1 MAGARALWVAAGMKH
16 EQFGKPIIAIVNS
29 FTQFVPGH
37 THLHEIGQIVKKEIE
52 AMGCYAAEFNTI
64 AVDDGIAM
72 GHDGMLYSLPSRD
85 IIADSV
91 EYMVNAHK
99 ADAMICISNCDKV
112 TPGMLMASMRLNIPT
127 VFCSGGPMEAGRWKG
142 ENADLITAMIKGADT
157 SVSDEEM
164 KQIEQCACPGCGS
177 CSGMFTANSMN
188 SLTEAIGLSLPGNGT
203 ILATHKNRIELFK
216 AAARQVVKN
225 AYAYYEDGDESVLPR
240 SIATRDAFLN
250 AMTLDIAMGGSTNT
264 VLHLLAVAQE
274 AGADFKMED
283 IDQLSRKVPCLCKLS
298 PNTQKYSVQE
308 CNRAGGILGILNELN
323 KGGLINGAVK
333 RVDGKTLDEQ
343 MKKYD
348 ITGAEIDPE
357 ADRIYHSAPGRK
369 FSTQMGSQDAQW
381 ESLDTDRENGCIR
394 DLEHAY
400 TKDGGL
406 AVLFGNIA
414 QNGCVVKT
422 AGVDPVLWH
431 FEGPAVCFDSQ
442 EDACEGIL
450 GGKVNS
456 GDCVVIT
463 HEGPKGGLING
474 AVKRVDGKTLDE
486 QMKKY
491 DITGAE
497 IDPEADRIYHSAP
510 GRKFSTQMGS
520 QDAQWESLDT
530 DRENGCIRDLEH
542 AYTKDGG
549 LAVLFGNI
557 AQNGCVVKTAG
568 VDPVLWHF
576 EGPAVCFDSQEDACE
591 GILGGKVNS
600 GDCVVI
606 THEGPKGGP
615 GMQEMLYPTSYIKS
629 RHLGKECALITDGRF
644 SGGTSGLSIGHISPE
659 AAAGGNIGKIKDG
672 DIIVIDIPSRS
683 INVKL
688 SDEELAARPQQPL
701 KRNRQVS
708 KALRAYAQSV
718 SSADKGGVRIID

>member
-1 MAGARALWVAAGMKH
+1 MKHQLRSAVCTEGRRMAGARALWVAAGMKH

-37 THLHEIGQIVKKEIE
+37 THLYEIGQIVKKEIE

-64 AVDDGIAM
+64 AIDDGIAM

-142 ENADLITAMIKGADT
+142 ENADLITAMIKGADKE
-157 SVSDEEM
+157 VSDDELKE
-164 KQIEQCACPGCGS
+164 IESCACPGCGS

-225 AYAYYEDGDESVLPR
+225 AFAYYEDGDESVLPR
-240 SIATRDAFLN
+240 NIASRNAFLN

-274 AGADFKMED
+274 AGADFNMKD
-283 IDQLSRKVPCLCKLS
+283 IDELSRKVPCLCKLA

-308 CNRAGGILGILNELN
+308 CGRAGGILGILGELQ
-323 KGGLINGAVK
+323 KGGLLHTEAQ
-333 RVDGKTLDEQ
+333 RVDGMTLGDAIA
-343 MKKYD
+343 KYS
-348 ITGAEIDPE
+348 ITGNAIDAE
-357 ADRIYHSAPGRK
+357 ADRIYHSAPGRR
-369 FSTQMGSQDAQW
+369 FSTVMGSQDAQW

-394 DLEHAY
+394 DIEHAY

-414 QNGCVVKT
+414 QDGCVVKT
-422 AGVDPVLWH
+422 AGVDESLWH
-431 FEGPAVCFDSQ
+431 FSGPAVVFDSQ
-442 EDACEGIL
+442 EDAC
-450 GGKVNS
+450 
-456 GDCVVIT
+456 D
-463 HEGPKGGLING
+463 
-474 AVKRVDGKTLDE
+474 
-486 QMKKY
+486 
-491 DITGAE
+491 
-497 IDPEADRIYHSAP
+497 
-510 GRKFSTQMGS
+510 
-520 QDAQWESLDT
+520 
-530 DRENGCIRDLEH
+530 
-542 AYTKDGG
+542 
-549 LAVLFGNI
+549 
-557 AQNGCVVKTAG
+557 
-568 VDPVLWHF
+568 
-576 EGPAVCFDSQEDACE
+576 

-672 DIIVIDIPSRS
+672 DIIEIDIPSRS

>member
-1 MAGARALWVAAGMKH
+1 MKHQLRSAVCTEGRRMAGARALWVATGMKH

-37 THLHEIGQIVKKEIE
+37 THLHDIGQIVKQEIE
-52 AMGCYAAEFNTI
+52 KLGCYAAEFNTI
-64 AVDDGIAM
+64 AIDDGIAM

-112 TPGMLMASMRLNIPT
+112 TPGMLMAAMRLNIPT
-127 VFCSGGPMEAGRWKG
+127 VFCSGGPMEAGRWNG
-142 ENADLITAMIKGADT
+142 ENADLITAMVKGADKE
-157 SVSDEEM
+157 VSDDELQ
-164 KQIEQCACPGCGS
+164 KIEQCACPGCGC

-188 SLTEAIGLSLPGNGT
+188 SLTEAIGLGLPGNGT
-203 ILATHKNRIELFK
+203 ILATHTNRIELFK
-216 AAARQVVKN
+216 QAARQIVKN
-225 AYAYYEDGDESVLPR
+225 ALAYYEEGDDSVLPR
-240 SIATRDAFLN
+240 NIATRNAFLN

-274 AGADFKMED
+274 GGVDFKMHD
-283 IDQLSRKVPCLCKLS
+283 IDQLSRRVPCICKLA

-308 CNRAGGILGILNELN
+308 CNRAGGILGILNELA
-323 KGGLINGAVK
+323 KGGLIYPDVK
-333 RVDGKTLDEQ
+333 RVDGMTLGEA
-343 MKKYD
+343 MAKYD
-348 ITGAEIDPE
+348 ITKDTIDPD

-369 FSTQMGSQDAQW
+369 FSTKMGSQSCSW
-381 ESLDTDRENGCIR
+381 PTLDKDRQNGCIR
-394 DLEHAY
+394 DLQHAY

-414 QNGCVVKT
+414 QDGCVVKT
-422 AGVDPVLWH
+422 AGVDESLWH
-431 FEGPAVCFDSQ
+431 FAGPAVVFDSQ

-450 GGKVNS
+450 N
-456 GDCVVIT
+456 
-463 HEGPKGGLING
+463 
-474 AVKRVDGKTLDE
+474 
-486 QMKKY
+486 
-491 DITGAE
+491 
-497 IDPEADRIYHSAP
+497 
-510 GRKFSTQMGS
+510 
-520 QDAQWESLDT
+520 
-530 DRENGCIRDLEH
+530 
-542 AYTKDGG
+542 
-549 LAVLFGNI
+549 
-557 AQNGCVVKTAG
+557 
-568 VDPVLWHF
+568 
-576 EGPAVCFDSQEDACE
+576 
-591 GILGGKVNS
+591 GKVNS

-672 DIIVIDIPSRS
+672 DIIEIDIPNRT

-688 SDEELAARPQQPL
+688 TDEELAARPQQPL
-701 KRNRQVS
+701 KRHRTVS

>member
-1 MAGARALWVAAGMKH
+1 MKHQLRSAVCTEGRRMAGARALWVAAGMKH

-64 AVDDGIAM
+64 AIDDGIAM

-142 ENADLITAMIKGADT
+142 ENADLITAMIKGADKE
-157 SVSDEEM
+157 VSDDELKE
-164 KQIEQCACPGCGS
+164 IESCACPGCGS

-225 AYAYYEDGDESVLPR
+225 AFAYYEDGDESVLPR
-240 SIATRDAFLN
+240 NIASRNAFLN

-274 AGADFKMED
+274 AGADFNMKD
-283 IDQLSRKVPCLCKLS
+283 IDELSRKVPCLCKLA

-308 CNRAGGILGILNELN
+308 CGRAGGILGILGELQ
-323 KGGLINGAVK
+323 KGGLLHTEAQ
-333 RVDGKTLDEQ
+333 RVDGMTLGDAIA
-343 MKKYD
+343 KYS
-348 ITGAEIDPE
+348 ITGNAIDAE
-357 ADRIYHSAPGRK
+357 ADRIYHSAPGRR
-369 FSTQMGSQDAQW
+369 FSTVMGSQDAQW

-394 DLEHAY
+394 DIEHAY

-414 QNGCVVKT
+414 QDGCVVKT
-422 AGVDPVLWH
+422 AGVDASLWH
-431 FEGPAVCFDSQ
+431 FSGPAVVFDSQ
-442 EDACEGIL
+442 EDAC
-450 GGKVNS
+450 
-456 GDCVVIT
+456 D
-463 HEGPKGGLING
+463 
-474 AVKRVDGKTLDE
+474 
-486 QMKKY
+486 
-491 DITGAE
+491 
-497 IDPEADRIYHSAP
+497 
-510 GRKFSTQMGS
+510 
-520 QDAQWESLDT
+520 
-530 DRENGCIRDLEH
+530 
-542 AYTKDGG
+542 
-549 LAVLFGNI
+549 
-557 AQNGCVVKTAG
+557 
-568 VDPVLWHF
+568 
-576 EGPAVCFDSQEDACE
+576 

-659 AAAGGNIGKIKDG
+659 AAAGGNIIE
-672 DIIVIDIPSRS
+672 IDIPSRS

>member
-1 MAGARALWVAAGMKH
+1 MKHRLRSAVCTEGRRMAGARALWVAAGMKQ

-37 THLHEIGQIVKKEIE
+37 THLHEIGQIVKEEVE

-64 AVDDGIAM
+64 AIDDGIAM

-127 VFCSGGPMEAGRWKG
+127 VFCSGGPMEAGRWRN
-142 ENADLITAMIKGADT
+142 ENADLVTAMVKGGDE
-157 SVSDEEM
+157 SVSDEEVS
-164 KQIEQCACPGCGS
+164 ELERTACPGCGS

-203 ILATHKNRIELFK
+203 ILATHVNRIELFK
-216 AAARQVVKN
+216 AAARQIVKN
-225 AYAYYEDGDESVLPR
+225 TFAYYQDGDESVLPR
-240 SIATRDAFLN
+240 NIATRQAFLN

-274 AGADFKMED
+274 GEVDFGMED
-283 IDQLSRKVPCLCKLS
+283 IDRLSRKVPCLCKLS

-323 KGGLINGAVK
+323 KGGLINGNVK
-333 RVDGKTLDEQ
+333 RVDGKTLEEQ
-343 MKKYD
+343 MKDYD
-348 ITGAEIDPE
+348 ITVEQPKAE
-357 ADRIYHSAPGRK
+357 ACRIYSSALGGR
-369 FSTQMGSQDAQW
+369 FSTRMGCQDTRW
-381 ESLDTDRENGCIR
+381 PSLDTDRVGGCIR

-400 TKDGGL
+400 THDGGL
-406 AVLFGNIA
+406 AVLFDNIA

-422 AGVDPVLWH
+422 AGVDESLWY
-431 FEGPAVCFDSQ
+431 FEGPAVVFDSQ
-442 EDACEGIL
+442 DDACEGIL
-450 GGKVNS
+450 GGKVKA

-463 HEGPKGGLING
+463 HEGPKG
-474 AVKRVDGKTLDE
+474 E
-486 QMKKY
+486 
-491 DITGAE
+491 
-497 IDPEADRIYHSAP
+497 
-510 GRKFSTQMGS
+510 
-520 QDAQWESLDT
+520 
-530 DRENGCIRDLEH
+530 
-542 AYTKDGG
+542 
-549 LAVLFGNI
+549 
-557 AQNGCVVKTAG
+557 
-568 VDPVLWHF
+568 
-576 EGPAVCFDSQEDACE
+576 
-591 GILGGKVNS
+591 
-600 GDCVVI
+600 
-606 THEGPKGGP
+606 P

-629 RHLGKECALITDGRF
+629 RHLGKACALITDGRF

-672 DIIVIDIPSRS
+672 DIIVIDIPNRLLQ
-683 INVKL
+683 VRL
-688 SDEELAARPQQPL
+688 SDEELDARPQQPL
-701 KRNRQVS
+701 KRNRVVS
-708 KALRAYAQSV
+708 KALWAYAQSV

>member
-1 MAGARALWVAAGMKH
+1 MAGARALWVATGMKH
-16 EQFGKPIIAIVNS
+16 EQFGKPIIAVVNS

-37 THLHEIGQIVKKEIE
+37 THLHEIGQIVKQEIE
-52 AMGCYAAEFNTI
+52 KMGCYAAEFNTI
-64 AVDDGIAM
+64 AIDDGIAM

-112 TPGMLMASMRLNIPT
+112 TPGMLMAAMRLNIPA
-127 VFCSGGPMEAGRWKG
+127 VFCSGGPMEAGFWRG
-142 ENADLITAMIKGADT
+142 HNADLVTTMIAGADNE
-157 SVSDEEM
+157 VSDDDL
-164 KQIEQCACPGCGS
+164 QQLEQCACPGCGS

-203 ILATHKNRIELFK
+203 ILATHANRIELFK
-216 AAARQVVKN
+216 QAARQIVKN
-225 AYAYYEDGDESVLPR
+225 ALAYYEDGDESVLPR
-240 SIATRDAFLN
+240 NIATRDAFLN

-274 AGADFKMED
+274 GQVDFKMND
-283 IDQLSRKVPCLCKLS
+283 IDQLSRKAPCLCKLA

-323 KGGLINGAVK
+323 KGGLIRGNVK
-333 RVDGKTLDEQ
+333 RVDGLTLDEA
-343 MKKYD
+343 MAKYD
-348 ITGAEIDPE
+348 ITRDVIDAE

-369 FSTQMGSQDAQW
+369 FSTKMGSQNEQW
-381 ESLDTDRENGCIR
+381 PSLDADRAGGCIR

-414 QNGCVVKT
+414 QDGCVVKT
-422 AGVDPVLWH
+422 AGVASELWH
-431 FEGPAVCFDSQ
+431 FEGPAVVFDSQ

-450 GGKVNS
+450 GGKV
-456 GDCVVIT
+456 
-463 HEGPKGGLING
+463 K
-474 AVKRVDGKTLDE
+474 
-486 QMKKY
+486 
-491 DITGAE
+491 
-497 IDPEADRIYHSAP
+497 
-510 GRKFSTQMGS
+510 
-520 QDAQWESLDT
+520 
-530 DRENGCIRDLEH
+530 
-542 AYTKDGG
+542 
-549 LAVLFGNI
+549 
-557 AQNGCVVKTAG
+557 
-568 VDPVLWHF
+568 
-576 EGPAVCFDSQEDACE
+576 
-591 GILGGKVNS
+591 S

-644 SGGTSGLSIGHISPE
+644 SGGTSGLSVGHISPE
-659 AAAGGNIGKIKDG
+659 AASGGNIGKIKDG
-672 DIIVIDIPSRS
+672 DIIEIDIPNRS

-688 SDEELAARPQQPL
+688 SDEELAARQQQTL
-701 KRNRQVS
+701 RRQREVS

>member
-1 MAGARALWVAAGMKH
+1 MKHQLRSAVCTEGRRMAGARALWVAAGMKH

-64 AVDDGIAM
+64 AIDDGIAM

-142 ENADLITAMIKGADT
+142 ENADLITAMIKGADKE
-157 SVSDEEM
+157 VSDDELKE
-164 KQIEQCACPGCGS
+164 IESCACPGCGS

-225 AYAYYEDGDESVLPR
+225 AFAYYEDGDESVLPR
-240 SIATRDAFLN
+240 NIASRNAFLN

-274 AGADFKMED
+274 AGADFNMKD
-283 IDQLSRKVPCLCKLS
+283 IDELSRKVPCLCKLA

-308 CNRAGGILGILNELN
+308 CGRAGGILGILGELQ
-323 KGGLINGAVK
+323 KGGLLHTEAQ
-333 RVDGKTLDEQ
+333 RVDGMTLGDAIA
-343 MKKYD
+343 KYS
-348 ITGAEIDPE
+348 ITGNTIDAE
-357 ADRIYHSAPGRK
+357 ADRIYHSAPGRR
-369 FSTQMGSQDAQW
+369 FSTVMGSQDAQW
-381 ESLDTDRENGCIR
+381 ESLDTDRKNGCIR
-394 DLEHAY
+394 DIEHAY

-414 QNGCVVKT
+414 QDGCVVKT
-422 AGVDPVLWH
+422 AGVDESLWH
-431 FEGPAVCFDSQ
+431 FSGPAVVFDSQ
-442 EDACEGIL
+442 EDAC
-450 GGKVNS
+450 
-456 GDCVVIT
+456 D
-463 HEGPKGGLING
+463 
-474 AVKRVDGKTLDE
+474 
-486 QMKKY
+486 
-491 DITGAE
+491 
-497 IDPEADRIYHSAP
+497 
-510 GRKFSTQMGS
+510 
-520 QDAQWESLDT
+520 
-530 DRENGCIRDLEH
+530 
-542 AYTKDGG
+542 
-549 LAVLFGNI
+549 
-557 AQNGCVVKTAG
+557 
-568 VDPVLWHF
+568 
-576 EGPAVCFDSQEDACE
+576 

-672 DIIVIDIPSRS
+672 DIIEIDIPSRS

>member
-1 MAGARALWVAAGMKH
+1 MAGARALWVATGMKH
-16 EQFGKPIIAIVNS
+16 EQFGRPIIAVVNS

-37 THLHEIGQIVKKEIE
+37 THLHEIGQIVREEIE
-52 AMGCYAAEFNTI
+52 KMGCYAAEFNTI
-64 AVDDGIAM
+64 AIDDGIAM

-127 VFCSGGPMEAGRWKG
+127 VFCSGGPMEAGRWRG
-142 ENADLITAMIKGADT
+142 ENADLITAMVKGADPT
-157 SVSDEEM
+157 VSDNELNE
-164 KQIEQCACPGCGS
+164 IEQCACPGCGS

-203 ILATHKNRIELFK
+203 ILATHTQRVELFRK
-216 AAARQVVKN
+216 AARQIVKN
-225 AYAYYEDGDESVLPR
+225 ALAYYEDGDETVLPR
-240 SIATRDAFLN
+240 SIATRQAFLN

-274 AGADFKMED
+274 AGVNFSMKD
-283 IDQLSRKVPCLCKLS
+283 IDQLSRKTPCLCKLA

-308 CNRAGGILGILNELN
+308 CNRAGGILGIMNELS
-323 KGGLINGAVK
+323 KGHLIDGSCK
-333 RVDGKTLDEQ
+333 RVDGLTLDEA
-343 MKKYD
+343 MKLYD
-348 ITGAEIDPE
+348 ITRREEDLSPSSLLLSPSS
-357 ADRIYHSAPGRK
+357 IYLCAPAGR
-369 FSTQMGSQDAQW
+369 FSTKMGSQS
-381 ESLDTDRENGCIR
+381 EMYPSFDTDRTGGCIR
-394 DLEHAY
+394 DIEHAY
-400 TKDGGL
+400 TRDGGL

-414 QNGCVVKT
+414 QDGCVVKT
-422 AGVDPVLWH
+422 AGVDEALWH

-450 GGKVNS
+450 GGR
-456 GDCVVIT
+456 
-463 HEGPKGGLING
+463 
-474 AVKRVDGKTLDE
+474 VK
-486 QMKKY
+486 
-491 DITGAE
+491 
-497 IDPEADRIYHSAP
+497 
-510 GRKFSTQMGS
+510 
-520 QDAQWESLDT
+520 
-530 DRENGCIRDLEH
+530 
-542 AYTKDGG
+542 
-549 LAVLFGNI
+549 
-557 AQNGCVVKTAG
+557 
-568 VDPVLWHF
+568 
-576 EGPAVCFDSQEDACE
+576 
-591 GILGGKVNS
+591 S

-629 RHLGKECALITDGRF
+629 MHLGKECALITDGRF

-659 AAAGGNIGKIKDG
+659 AANGGNIGKLKDG

-688 SDEELAARPQQPL
+688 SDEELAARSQQPL
-701 KRNRQVS
+701 KRQRQVS